1 MSPGAGHTGDVDEVA
16 RQRAERLRRVF
27 GEVHPDLTADERGED
42 DADRDADRERWYREN
57 RPPHHDPS

>member
-1 MSPGAGHTGDVDEVA
+1 VDEVA
-16 RQRAERLRRVF
+16 RRRAERLRRVF
-27 GEVHPDLTADERGED
+27 GEVLPDQTVDERGED